1 MEYKELNSISHKNIF
16 WEKATEISIFF
27 LIILVPLVFYRHCTD
42 MFFPLKE
49 LVFEVITAFLLMIWG
64 FKIINSKKFII
75 TRSPLDFPILSFMA
89 ICILSLF
96 WSNSFPVSLKEL
108 PLFLAGPF
116 LYFTT
121 TNQFKERRQI
131 NKIIFIV
138 LVMGSISG
146 IYGLIQYQGIDFFFQ
161 TPETGRTYKVMGVL
175 GNVNYFAEYLIIIL
189 PLAISLFLVTPS
201 RTKKI
206 LLLIGILAMGGSL
219 MLTFTRS
226 SYLGFGISLIFMFF
240 LFLGIRGKQFIKE
253 NKKIFILIL
262 VAILLIG
269 FLFVIPNPLDKPG
282 TYIYKIKARTS
293 ITALKKAYTVGRR
306 RAIWE
311 FTFMMIKDHPLLG
324 SGIGTFKYNSL
335 SYQAEFF
342 KQEDNRSIYPHG
354 FAKDVHNEYLQL
366 GSELGIIGL
375 GIFIWIMICYFYYA
389 SRILKKTK
397 DKYQQGMVI
406 GLMGSILAV
415 LIDALFGFPLHL
427 PATLVLFW
435 LFLGITM
442 SINPEVVIS
451 SGNIDHKIE
460 LTRKGMTKEK
470 KGKQTKSSIKRG
482 KVNLDR
488 VYQYKRI
495 FGLIIIFLLFL
506 FLSVTLARPFIAQIY
521 LYYGNI
527 EVRKGDGDRALDI
540 YKKSLKYDPYYGR
553 AAYSVGKVLKNT
565 RSYDTAQEY
574 FERAEKAYDIHALPL
589 DLALVYYYQGR
600 FEEAANKFEKA
611 IHYQSNEKSMVP
623 IYTDLGTTYYR
634 LSKDNLAK
642 DAYQNALKIKPNFVQ
657 AHFGLS
663 QVYFRQ
669 NLQHEAAEELR
680 TVIRLAP
687 NSKEAEMAKE
697 IIHKLI
703 QEEKEEEGEN
713 KDQEK

>member
-1 MEYKELNSISHKNIF
+1 M
-16 WEKATEISIFF
+16 EISIFL
-27 LIILVPLVFYRHCTD
+27 LIILVPLVFYRHCID

-49 LVFEVITAFLLMIWG
+49 LVFEVLTAFLLMIWG
-64 FKIINSKKFII
+64 FKIINTKKFII

-89 ICILSLF
+89 ICVLSLF
-96 WSNSFPVSLKEL
+96 WSNSFPISLKEL

-116 LYFTT
+116 LYFIT

-131 NKIIFIV
+131 DKIIFII
-138 LVMGSISG
+138 LVIGGLSG
-146 IYGLIQYQGIDFFFQ
+146 IYGLIQYQGIDFIFQ
-161 TPETGRTYKVMGVL
+161 TPKTGRTYKVMGIL

-189 PLAISLFLVTPS
+189 PLAISLFFVTSS
-201 RTKKI
+201 RIKKI
-206 LLLIGILAMGGSL
+206 LLLIVILAMGGSL

-226 SYLGFGISLIFMFF
+226 SYLGFGISLIFMFS
-240 LFLGIRGKQFIKE
+240 LFLRNRGKQFIKE

-269 FLFVIPNPLDKPG
+269 FLFVIPNPLNKPG

-311 FTFMMIKDHPLLG
+311 FTLMMIKDHPMLG
-324 SGIGTFKYNSL
+324 SGVGTFKYNSL

-342 KQEDNRSIYPHG
+342 KQGDNRSIYPHG

-366 GSELGIIGL
+366 GAELGIIGL
-375 GIFIWIMICYFYYA
+375 GILLWVIMVYFCNGLKF
-389 SRILKKTK
+389 LKKTK

-406 GLMGSILAV
+406 GLMGGILAV
-415 LIDALFGFPLHL
+415 LIDAIFGFPFHL

-435 LFLGITM
+435 FFLGITM
-442 SINPEVVIS
+442 NINSEIIIS
-451 SGNIDHKIE
+451 SGNNDHISE

-470 KGKQTKSSIKRG
+470 KRKHTKSSIKKG

-488 VYQYKRI
+488 ACQYKRI
-495 FGLIIIFLLFL
+495 FGMIIILLLFL
-506 FLSVTLARPFIAQIY
+506 FLSMTLARPFIAQIY

-527 EVRKGDGDRALDI
+527 EVRKGDEDRALDI
-540 YKKSLKYDPYYGR
+540 YQQALKYDPYYGR
-553 AAYSVGKVLKNT
+553 AAYSVGKVLKNKK
-565 RSYDTAQEY
+565 SYDTTQEY
-574 FERAEKAYDIHALPL
+574 FERAEKTYDIHALPL
-589 DLALVYYYQGR
+589 DLALVYYHQGR
-600 FEEAANKFEKA
+600 FDEAAEKFKKA
-611 IHYQSNEKSMVP
+611 ISYQSNEKSMVP

-634 LSKDNLAK
+634 LGKDNLAK
-642 DAYQNALKIKPNFVQ
+642 DAYQNALKIEPNFVR
-657 AHFGLS
+657 AHFALS
-663 QVYFRQ
+663 QVYLRHNFQ
-669 NLQHEAAEELR
+669 QEAVEELR

-687 NSKEAEMAKE
+687 DSKEAKRAGE

-703 QEEKEEEGEN
+703 PEEGEKEGES
-713 KDQEK
+713 KD

>member
-1 MEYKELNSISHKNIF
+1 LEYKKTDSISQMNIF
-16 WEKATEISIFF
+16 WEKATEVSIFL
-27 LIILVPLVFYRHCTD
+27 LIILVPIVFYRYCED

-49 LVFEVITAFLLMIWG
+49 LVFEVLVAFLLMIWG

-75 TRSPLDFPILSFMA
+75 ARSPLDFPILSFMG
-89 ICILSLF
+89 ICTLSLF

-108 PLFLAGPF
+108 SLFLAGPF
-116 LYFTT
+116 LYFII

-131 NKIIFIV
+131 DKIIFIV
-138 LVMGSISG
+138 LLIGGLSG

-161 TPETGRTYKVMGVL
+161 TPKATRVYKVMGIL

-189 PLAISLFLVTPS
+189 PLAISLFFVTS
-201 RTKKI
+201 SKIKKI
-206 LLLIGILAMGGSL
+206 LLLIGILVMGSSL
-219 MLTFTRS
+219 MYTFTRS
-226 SYLGFGISLIFMFF
+226 SYLGFGISLIFMFL
-240 LFLGIRGKQFIKE
+240 LFLICRGKTFIKE

-293 ITALKKAYTVGRR
+293 IPALKKAYTVGRR

-311 FTFMMIKDHPLLG
+311 LTLMMIKDHPLLG
-324 SGIGTFKYNSL
+324 SGVGTFKYNTL
-335 SYQAEFF
+335 SYQAKFF
-342 KQEDNRSIYPHG
+342 EQGDNRSIYPHG

-366 GSELGIIGL
+366 GAELGIIGL

-389 SRILKKTK
+389 CKILKETK
-397 DKYQQGMVI
+397 DKYQQGMII

-415 LIDALFGFPLHL
+415 LIDAIFGFPLHL

-435 LFLGITM
+435 LFLGISMNIATE
-442 SINPEVVIS
+442 NFIS
-451 SGNIDHKIE
+451 SGTKDNESKFI
-460 LTRKGMTKEK
+460 RKKVTEEK
-470 KGKQTKSSIKRG
+470 KIKQTKINIKREKG
-482 KVNLDR
+482 NLDR

-495 FGLIIIFLLFL
+495 FGTIIILLLFP
-506 FLSVTLARPFIAQIY
+506 FLSVTLARPFMAQIY

-527 EVRKGDGDRALDI
+527 EVRKGDEDKALNT
-540 YKKSLKYDPYYGR
+540 YQKALKYDPYYGR
-553 AAYSVGKVLKNT
+553 AAYSVGKVLKNKKL
-565 RSYDTAQEY
+565 YDTAQKY
-574 FERAEKAYDIHALPL
+574 FERAEKTYDIHALPL

-600 FEEAANKFEKA
+600 FDKAADKFEKA

-623 IYTDLGTTYYR
+623 IYTDLGTTYYQ
-634 LSKDNLAK
+634 LGKDNLAR
-642 DAYQNALKIKPNFVQ
+642 DAYRDALKIEPNFVQ
-657 AHFGLS
+657 AHFALS
-663 QVYFRQ
+663 QVYFRHNFQ
-669 NLQHEAAEELR
+669 DEAVEELR

-687 NSKEAEMAKE
+687 DSKEAKRAGE
-697 IIHKLI
+697 IIHKI
-703 QEEKEEEGEN
+703 IPEEREKEGEQ